1 MAKWRETVKSSIENE
16 DPFYVRDTIYD
27 RLLGLLFPEM
37 QSALNNPFGTPL
49 QILEKDYDV
58 SDDLPERP
66 PVEFW
71 TSDDAFLRGRAFA
84 EWARRFPDA
93 AKAWLDSPAGKKY
106 QQEHTGDGNDG
117 SWQRYRAEKA

>member
-1 MAKWRETVKSSIENE
+1 VATYVCETV
-16 DPFYVRDTIYD
+16 YD

-37 QSALNNPFGTPL
+37 RSALNKPFGTPL
-49 QILEKDYDV
+49 QILEKDYV
-58 SDDLPERP
+58 GLDDLPERP

-71 TSDDAFLRGRAFA
+71 TSDDAFLRGREFA

-106 QQEHTGDGNDG
+106 QQEHAGYGNDG
-117 SWQRYRAEKA
+117 SRQRHRAEKA